1 MSLRGQASRTGEVV
15 PNPREGGYAMAA
27 LLVAIA
33 VMAIMMAV
41 AMPVWRHD
49 AQREKEAELVWRGNQ
64 YVRAIRL
71 FQAKTRTF
79 PTSVDMLVQGRFLRQ
94 KYLDPIT
101 NQEFAYIG
109 AGSAG
114 QPGGGPAQANPGAQT
129 AGRGA
134 PTSLSF
140 STANARGGVPTSSS
154 IAQPSNNQ
162 SGSFAPATASSVPGG
177 LIGVQSKSTDES
189 IMVYNGRTHY
199 NEWLFLYVAQNPGV
213 PGRGGPIGPQ
223 NGRGGRNGPGGQN
236 GPGGRGIRGGPGGN
250 NPFPFPFP
258 SPGGR
263 GRGRGGGL

>member
-1 MSLRGQASRTGEVV
+1 
-15 PNPREGGYAMAA
+15 MAA

-33 VMAIMMAV
+33 VMAIMMSV

-49 AQREKEAELVWRGNQ
+49 QQREKEAELVWRGNQ

-101 NQEFAYIG
+101 NQEFVYIG
-109 AGSAG
+109 AGNLAP
-114 QPGGGPAQANPGAQT
+114 QPGGGPAQANPGASGAARGATNSFGFST
-129 AGRGA
+129 ANSRGGA
-134 PTSLSF
+134 PTSSVIGQPP
-140 STANARGGVPTSSS
+140 SGQSSS
-154 IAQPSNNQ
+154 
-162 SGSFAPATASSVPGG
+162 FATPATASSVPGG

-189 IMVYNGRTHY
+189 IMAYNGRTHY
-199 NEWLFLYVAQNPGV
+199 NEWVFLYVAQNPGV
-213 PGRGGPIGPQ
+213 PGRGGPNGLP
-223 NGRGGRNGPGGQN
+223 NGRGGRGAPGGQN
-236 GPGGRGIRGGPGGN
+236 GPGGRGIRGAPGG

-258 SPGGR
+258 APGGR

>member
-1 MSLRGQASRTGEVV
+1 
-15 PNPREGGYAMAA
+15 MAA

-33 VMAIMMAV
+33 ILTIMMSV

-101 NQEFAYIG
+101 NQEFVYIG
-109 AGSAG
+109 AGSAAA
-114 QPGGGPAQANPGAQT
+114 QPGGGV
-129 AGRGA
+129 
-134 PTSLSF
+134 TSSF
-140 STANARGGVPTSSS
+140 TLSTANARGGAPAGGI
-154 IAQPSNNQ
+154 IAQPPNGQ
-162 SGSFAPATASSVPGG
+162 SASFAAPATASSVPGG

-189 IMVYNGRTHY
+189 IMVYGGRTHY
-199 NEWLFLYVAQNPGV
+199 NEWVFLYVAQNPGV
-213 PGRGGPIGPQ
+213 PGGRGPNGLP
-223 NGRGGRNGPGGQN
+223 NGRGGRGGRGGPGGQN

-250 NPFPFPFP
+250 AFPFPFP
-258 SPGGR
+258 PAGGR
-263 GRGRGGGL
+263 GRGRGGGI